1 MAEKLSS
8 LVDAY
13 LQDLG
18 QGRRLSGHTV
28 TNYAVDLAQ
37 FVEFALAQGLDCP
50 EAVRPAHVR
59 AFLREMLA
67 YGYAKASAARKLS
80 AVKSWMAYL
89 RDEKIISDDPACR
102 VQAPKLPVRLPRA
115 LSLQD
120 VQTLL
125 EKGPDGRFRVR
136 DRAALELLY
145 GSGLRVAEL
154 VSLDWEDLD
163 LRERWVRVTGKGDKE
178 RIVPVGRY
186 ALAAFEAWA
195 AESSNRT
202 GALFPGTRGGCERMT
217 VRTVTRIVDRAAKRC
232 GLSGVTPHVLRH
244 SFATHLLE
252 GGANLRVLQ
261 ELLGHESLLTTQR
274 YLKISADYLQR
285 MVKEAHPRAWE
296 GEEDV

>member
-1 MAEKLSS
+1 MAEKLSP

-13 LQDLG
+13 LQDLRH
-18 QGRRLSGHTV
+18 GRGLSDHTV
-28 TNYAVDLAQ
+28 TNYAVDLAL
-37 FVEFALAQGLDCP
+37 FVEFALAQGLDDP
-50 EAVRPAHVR
+50 NSIRPAHVR
-59 AFLREMLA
+59 GFLREMLA

-89 RDEKIISDDPACR
+89 QEEKIVTDDPAR
-102 VQAPKLPVRLPRA
+102 GVQSPKLPVRLPRA
-115 LSLQD
+115 LCLED
-120 VQTLL
+120 IRNLL
-125 EKGPDGRFRVR
+125 ENGPQGKSAVR

-163 LRERWVRVTGKGDKE
+163 LQERWVRVTGKGQKE

-186 ALAAFEAWA
+186 ALAAFQAWA
-195 AESSNRT
+195 AECD
-202 GALFPGTRGGCERMT
+202 GGKGPLFPGADGERIT

-232 GLSGVTPHVLRH
+232 GLSNVTPHVLRH

-274 YLKISADYLQR
+274 YLKISTDHLQR
-285 MVKEAHPRAWE
+285 MVREAHPRG
-296 GEEDV
+296 GEDDGDV

>member
-1 MAEKLSS
+1 MTEKLSS

-13 LQDLG
+13 LQELNH
-18 QGRRLSGHTV
+18 GRRLSGHTV

-37 FVEFALAQGLDCP
+37 FVEYALAQGLDSP
-50 EAVRPAHVR
+50 EKIKPGHVR
-59 AFLREMLA
+59 AYLREMLA
-67 YGYAKASAARKLS
+67 YGYAKTSAARKLS
-80 AVKSWMAYL
+80 AVKSWMAFL
-89 RDEKIISDDPACR
+89 KQERVVDEDPACR
-102 VQAPKLPVRLPRA
+102 VQAPKLPLRLPRA
-115 LSLQD
+115 LALED
-120 VQTLL
+120 IRNLL
-125 EKGPDGRFRVR
+125 ENGPQGKAIVR

-163 LRERWVRVTGKGDKE
+163 LKERWVRVTGKGDKE

-186 ALAAFEAWA
+186 ALAAFDAWA
-195 AESSNRT
+195 LECPSRK
-202 GALFPGTRGGCERMT
+202 GPLFPGSGGGRMT

-274 YLKISADYLQR
+274 YLKISADHLRR
-285 MVKEAHPRAWE
+285 MVSETHPRAGE

>member
-13 LQDLG
+13 LQDLRH
-18 QGRRLSGHTV
+18 GRRLSENTV

-37 FVEFALAQGLDCP
+37 FVDFALVQGLDSP
-50 EAVRPAHVR
+50 EEIRSAHVR

-67 YGYAKASAARKLS
+67 YGYAKASVARKLS
-80 AVKSWMAYL
+80 AVKSWMVFL
-89 RDEKIISDDPACR
+89 RQEQVLSDDPACR
-102 VQAPKLPVRLPRA
+102 VQSPKLPVRLPRA
-115 LSLQD
+115 LSMQD
-120 VQTLL
+120 VQNLL
-125 EKGPDGRFRVR
+125 ENGPKGKSSVR

-163 LRERWVRVTGKGDKE
+163 LQERWVRVTGKGDKE

-186 ALAAFEAWA
+186 ALAAFGAWA
-195 AESSNRT
+195 LECSSRK
-202 GALFPGTRGGCERMT
+202 GPLFPGGCGKRMT

-274 YLKISADYLQR
+274 YLKISADHLQR
-285 MVKEAHPRAWE
+285 MVREAHPRAGE

>member
-13 LQDLG
+13 LQDLRH
-18 QGRRLSGHTV
+18 GRRLSGHTV
-28 TNYAVDLAQ
+28 TNYAIDLAQ
-37 FVEFALAQGLDCP
+37 FVEFALVQGLDSP
-50 EAVRPAHVR
+50 EAIRSGHVR

-67 YGYAKASAARKLS
+67 YGYAKASVARKLS
-80 AVKSWMAYL
+80 AVKSWMVFL
-89 RDEKIISDDPACR
+89 REEKVIAEDPACR
-102 VQAPKLPVRLPRA
+102 VQSPKLPVRLPRA
-115 LSLQD
+115 LGMKD
-120 VQTLL
+120 VQNLL
-125 EKGPDGRFRVR
+125 ENGPQGKSLVR

-163 LRERWVRVTGKGDKE
+163 LQERWVRVTGKGDKE
-178 RIVPVGRY
+178 RIVPVGRF
-186 ALAAFEAWA
+186 ALAAFDAWA
-195 AESSNRT
+195 LECSNRK
-202 GALFPGTRGGCERMT
+202 GPLFPGTGGKRMT

-274 YLKISADYLQR
+274 YLKISADHLQR
-285 MVKEAHPRAWE
+285 MVREAHPRAGE
-296 GEEDV
+296 GEDDV

>member
-1 MAEKLSS
+1 MAEKFSP

-13 LQDLG
+13 LQDLRH
-18 QGRRLSGHTV
+18 GRRLSEHTV
-28 TNYAVDLAQ
+28 TNYAIDLAQ
-37 FVEFALAQGLDCP
+37 FVEFLTAQGLNSP
-50 EAVRPAHVR
+50 EEVKTGHVR
-59 AFLREMLA
+59 AFLREMIA

-89 RDEKIISDDPACR
+89 KEEGVLSEDPARR

-115 LSLQD
+115 LGRED
-120 VQTLL
+120 VRNLL
-125 EKGPDGRFRVR
+125 ENGPRGKAQAR

-163 LRERWVRVTGKGDKE
+163 LQERWVRVTGKGDKE
-178 RIVPVGRY
+178 RLVPLGRF

-195 AESSNRT
+195 LECPLRK
-202 GALFPGTRGGCERMT
+202 GPLFPGAGGGRMT
-217 VRTVTRIVDRAAKRC
+217 VRTVTRIVDRASRRC

-274 YLKISADYLQR
+274 YLKISADHLQR
-285 MVKEAHPRAWE
+285 MVREAHPRGGE

>member
-1 MAEKLSS
+1 MAEKLSP

-13 LQDLG
+13 LQDLRY
-18 QGRRLSGHTV
+18 GRRLSEHTV
-28 TNYAVDLAQ
+28 TNYAIDLAQ
-37 FVEFALAQGLDCP
+37 FVEFALVQGLDSP
-50 EAVRPAHVR
+50 EAIRSAHVR

-67 YGYAKASAARKLS
+67 YGYAKASVARKLS
-80 AVKSWMAYL
+80 AVKSWMVFL
-89 RDEKIISDDPACR
+89 REEQVLAEDPACR
-102 VQAPKLPVRLPRA
+102 VQSPKLPVRLPRA
-115 LSLQD
+115 LSMQD
-120 VQTLL
+120 VQNLL
-125 EKGPDGRFRVR
+125 ENGPQGKSFVR

-163 LRERWVRVTGKGDKE
+163 LQERWVRVTGKGDKE
-178 RIVPVGRY
+178 RIVPVGRF
-186 ALAAFEAWA
+186 ALAAFDAWA
-195 AESSNRT
+195 LECSSRK
-202 GALFPGTRGGCERMT
+202 GPLFPGIGGNRMT

-274 YLKISADYLQR
+274 YLKISADHLQR
-285 MVKEAHPRAWE
+285 MVREAHPRAGE

>member
-13 LQDLG
+13 LQDLRH
-18 QGRRLSGHTV
+18 GRRLSGHTV
-28 TNYAVDLAQ
+28 TNYAIDLAQ
-37 FVEFALAQGLDCP
+37 FVEFALVQGLDSP
-50 EAVRPAHVR
+50 EAIRSGHVR

-67 YGYAKASAARKLS
+67 YGYAKASVARKLS
-80 AVKSWMAYL
+80 AVKSWMVFL
-89 RDEKIISDDPACR
+89 REEKVIAEDPACR
-102 VQAPKLPVRLPRA
+102 VQSPKLPVRLPRA
-115 LSLQD
+115 LGMKD
-120 VQTLL
+120 VQNLL
-125 EKGPDGRFRVR
+125 ENGPQGKSSVR

-163 LRERWVRVTGKGDKE
+163 LQERWVRVTGKGDKE
-178 RIVPVGRY
+178 RIVPVGRF
-186 ALAAFEAWA
+186 ALAAFDAWA
-195 AESSNRT
+195 LECSNRK
-202 GALFPGTRGGCERMT
+202 GPLFPGIGGKRMT

-274 YLKISADYLQR
+274 YLKISADNLQR
-285 MVKEAHPRAWE
+285 MVREAHPRAGE